1 MLAWLLARIRA
12 TRPIANIQ
20 ESMLPTGSVP
30 DRPSA
35 AGRPPARAAAGVLAF
50 LIVCLAAV
58 QCLAGEAVVLARDV
72 QIRLRPSTASRSLGT
87 AQPGDLFDVATRKGG
102 RGASSYFLDERGDVW
117 VKVQGSGEDTGFI
130 RTDLVAINH
139 EDFRSP
145 RGNPLLLVNIRAT
158 GTGEPA
164 RDLWLVE
171 KDWQATH
178 RLGPI
183 VGKPI
188 WASSGDWFLF
198 QTDSDRPVKDSSMD
212 RTVELIEKVS
222 TDGKTRMT
230 LAAGS
235 WPTLDESRREV
246 YFYRDVDEQG
256 VPVPPGLYA
265 VTVEGTHLH
274 PVFLLPERYSF
285 WKEDGDFFVQAPP
298 PTLQVPAGRIVFRA
312 FDRGGRKVRF
322 TVSLEGQLI
331 ERKSE

>member
-1 MLAWLLARIRA
+1 MTP
-12 TRPIANIQ
+12 TR
-20 ESMLPTGSVP
+20 SFP
-30 DRPSA
+30 DRQSVT
-35 AGRPPARAAAGVLAF
+35 RRLAAGVAAGALAF
-50 LIVCLAAV
+50 LLLCLGAAE
-58 QCLAGEAVVLARDV
+58 CLAGEALVLARDV

-87 AQPGDLFDVATRKGG
+87 AQPGDFFDVGTRKGG
-102 RGASSYFLDERGDVW
+102 RGGSSYFLDERGDVW
-117 VKVQGSGEDTGFI
+117 VKVQGSGENTGFI

-145 RGNPLLLVNIRAT
+145 RGNPLLLVNVRPT

-171 KDWQATH
+171 KDWEATH

-183 VGKPI
+183 VGNPI
-188 WASSGDWFLF
+188 WVSSGDWFLF
-198 QTDSDRPVKDSSMD
+198 QKDSDRLVKDPNLD

-222 TDGKTRMT
+222 ADAKTQTT

-235 WPTLDESRREV
+235 YPVLDESRGEV

-256 VPVPPGLYA
+256 LPVPPGLFA
-265 VTVEGTHLH
+265 VKVEGTNPR
-274 PVFLLPERYSF
+274 PVFLLPEKHGF

-298 PTLQVPAGRIVFRA
+298 PTLQVSAGRIVLRA
-312 FDRGGRKVRF
+312 FDRGGHKVRF

-331 ERKSE
+331 ERKAE

>member
-1 MLAWLLARIRA
+1 M
-12 TRPIANIQ
+12 
-20 ESMLPTGSVP
+20 
-30 DRPSA
+30 A
-35 AGRPPARAAAGVLAF
+35 AGFLAF
-50 LIVCLAAV
+50 LTLFLGAAE
-58 QCLAGEAVVLARDV
+58 CLAGEAIVLARDV

-87 AQPGDLFDVATRKGG
+87 AQPGDLFDVGTRKAG
-102 RGASSYFLDERGDVW
+102 RGGSSYFLDEQGNVW

-130 RTDLVAINH
+130 RTDLVSINH

-145 RGNPLLLVNIRAT
+145 RGNPLLLVNVRPT

-164 RDLWLVE
+164 RDLWLIE

-198 QTDSDRPVKDSSMD
+198 QKDSDRPVKDPNLD

-222 TDGKTRMT
+222 ADGKTQTT
-230 LAAGS
+230 LTAGS
-235 WPTLDESRREV
+235 YPVLDESRGEV

-256 VPVPPGLYA
+256 LPVPPGLFA
-265 VTVEGTHLH
+265 VTVDGTNLH
-274 PVFLLPERYSF
+274 PVFLLPEKHSF

-298 PTLQVPAGRIVFRA
+298 PTLQAPGRIVLRA
-312 FDRGGRKVRF
+312 FDRGGHKVRF
-322 TVSLEGQLI
+322 TVSLDGQLI
-331 ERKSE
+331 ERKPE

>member
-1 MLAWLLARIRA
+1 MTLTHL
-12 TRPIANIQ
+12 
-20 ESMLPTGSVP
+20 SP
-30 DRPSA
+30 DRQSVTRRLP
-35 AGRPPARAAAGVLAF
+35 AGVAAGVLAF
-50 LIVCLAAV
+50 LIPCLGATE
-58 QCLAGEAVVLARDV
+58 CLAGEAVVLARDV
-72 QIRLRPSTASRSLGT
+72 QIRLRPNIASRSLGT
-87 AQPGDLFDVATRKGG
+87 AQPGDLFDVGARKAG
-102 RGASSYFLDERGDVW
+102 RGGSSYFLDERGDVW
-117 VKVQGSGEDTGFI
+117 VKVQGAGENTGFI

-145 RGNPLLLVNIRAT
+145 RGNPLLLVNVRPT

-183 VGKPI
+183 VGNPI
-188 WASSGDWFLF
+188 WASNGDWFLF
-198 QTDSDRPVKDSSMD
+198 QKDSDRPVKDPNLD

-222 TDGKTRMT
+222 ADGKTQTT

-235 WPTLDESRREV
+235 YPVLDESRGEV

-256 VPVPPGLYA
+256 LPVPSGLFA
-265 VTVEGTHLH
+265 VKVDGMITR
-274 PVFLLPERYSF
+274 PVYLLPEKHSF

-298 PTLQVPAGRIVFRA
+298 PTLQVSAGRIVLRA
-312 FDRGGRKVRF
+312 FDRGGHKVRF

-331 ERKSE
+331 ERKAE